1 MTMAAENLR
10 RALSLIGFAAL
21 LGVSTSFASA
31 AEWKR
36 IGFEGEPINT
46 LAIDPEATATIYA
59 GTDKG
64 LFKSTDGGSSWS
76 AVLPTE
82 PPLHKLYSV
91 VINPAD
97 TKTLFA
103 LEYAFNGDGDAP
115 DGLILRK
122 SADAGA
128 TWEAVETDLRP
139 GHFFNHMPNIAFEP
153 KSSTLYLVGPEL
165 WASTNGGAHF
175 ERIADPGSPALTL
188 LIDPD
193 DTNILYLSTDN
204 SDVYKSTDGGKTW
217 TMLAAVEESPF
228 TVSAVARHPTNPAI
242 LYAATA
248 YGMRKSSDGGMRWDV
263 VDEGIEYGSYNYA
276 ASAVAIDPAH
286 PDTIYAGAAGR
297 LYRSDNAGKNWTDA
311 GAGLSDFGWVKQ
323 LVFDPK
329 NPTILYAGTVKGLWK
344 LEGEATKAN

>member
-10 RALSLIGFAAL
+10 RALSLIGFTAL
-21 LGVSTSFASA
+21 LGVSTSIANA

-36 IGFEGEPINT
+36 VGFEGEAINT
-46 LAIDPEATATIYA
+46 LAIDPGETATVYA

-103 LEYAFNGDGDAP
+103 LEYAFNGGGDAP

-128 TWEAVETDLRP
+128 TWGAVETDLRP
-139 GHFFNHMPNIAFEP
+139 GFSLGVSSLAIEP
-153 KSSTLYLVGPEL
+153 KAATLYLIGPDL
-165 WASTNGGAHF
+165 SASTDGGAHWQ
-175 ERIADPGSPALTL
+175 RIADQESPALTL

-193 DTNILYLSTDN
+193 DANILYLGTEN
-204 SDVYKSTDGGKTW
+204 NDVRKSTDGGKTW
-217 TMLAAVEESPF
+217 MTLAALEESPF
-228 TVSAVARHPTNPAI
+228 TVSAVARHPTDPTI

-248 YGMRKSSDGGMRWDV
+248 YGMRKSSDAGMRWEEIN
-263 VDEGIEYGSYNYA
+263 EGIAFGAYNWA

-286 PDTIYAGAAGR
+286 PDTIYASAAGR
-297 LYRSDNAGKNWTDA
+297 LYRSDDGGQNWTDA
-311 GAGLSDFGWVKQ
+311 GAGLSDTGWVKQ

-344 LEGEATKAN
+344 LEGEPTKAN